1 MKFSSRKQIQALA
14 RFKGDNLLVTSFYLD
29 TDKGRLSKKEIA
41 VSFKNLLSAGRSRLE
56 SLDSDRARKD
66 SLSRDLDLIGRF
78 GGQDLALYNVPGL
91 AIFSCSGADFWQV
104 LSLPRAPRNHVFF
117 DRYPY
122 VRPLSSILDEYRH
135 ICALILERQQAR
147 WYDIFMGEIALLE
160 KMASDVPSRVKEGGW
175 QGYESKRI
183 ERHIDAHLH
192 EHFKKASRKTFELF
206 KEHQFDWLFI
216 GCKEEYRS
224 DVEPLLH
231 PYLRERLKAW
241 LKTNSNDS
249 EDRILKQALEA
260 EKKLKA
266 AEEAALVQALVTE
279 IEKGGRAI
287 SGIKAVLGKLNI
299 AEVQTLV
306 VTRNFSKEGRSCP
319 KCRFLYLSEVRCPSC
334 QVKTEKVQD
343 IVHESVHAAMDKKSQ
358 VRYISPPSKLDRF
371 GKIGAF
377 LRY

>member
-1 MKFSSRKQIQALA
+1 MKLSSRKQIQELA
-14 RFKGDNLLVTSFYLD
+14 RFKGGNLSVTSFYLD
-29 TDKGRLSKKEIA
+29 TDKSRLTKKEIA
-41 VSFKNLLSAGRSRLE
+41 VSFKNLLSEGRARLE
-56 SLDSDRARKD
+56 SLDADKSRKD
-66 SLSRDLDLIGRF
+66 SLSGDLDLIGRF
-78 GGQDLALYNVPGL
+78 GAQDLPLYSFPGL

-135 ICALILERQQAR
+135 ICAFILERQQAR
-147 WYDIFMGEIALLE
+147 WYDVFMGEIALLE

-192 EHFKKASRKTFELF
+192 EHFKKACQKTFELF
-206 KEHQFDWLFI
+206 KEHQFDWLFL

-224 DVEPLLH
+224 DIEPLLH
-231 PYLRERLKAW
+231 PYLKERLKAW
-241 LKTNSNDS
+241 LKANSSDS
-249 EDRILKQALEA
+249 EDKILKQALEA

-266 AEEAALVQALVTE
+266 EEEVALVQALVTE

-287 SGIKAVLGKLNI
+287 SGIRAVLDKLNI

-306 VTRNFSKEGRSCP
+306 VTRNFAKEGRACP
-319 KCRFLYLSEVRCPSC
+319 KCRFLYLSEARCPTC
-334 QVKTEKVQD
+334 QIKTEKIQD
-343 IVHESVHAAMDKKSQ
+343 IVHESVHAAMDKKGQ

-377 LRY
+377 LRF

>member
-1 MKFSSRKQIQALA
+1 MKFSSRKQIQELA
-14 RFKGDNLLVTSFYLD
+14 RLKSDNLLVTSFYLD
-29 TDKGRLSKKEIA
+29 TDKGRLTKKEIA
-41 VSFKNLLSAGRSRLE
+41 VSFKNLLSEGRTRLE
-56 SLDSDRARKD
+56 SLDVGKPRKD
-66 SLSRDLDLIGRF
+66 SLSHDLNRIGRF
-78 GGQDLALYNVPGL
+78 GAQDLPLYNFPGL
-91 AIFSCSGADFWQV
+91 AIFSCSGADFWEV
-104 LSLPRAPRNHVFF
+104 LSLPRAPRSQVIF

-160 KMASDVPSRVKEGGW
+160 QLAGDVPSRVKEGGW

-206 KEHQFDWLFI
+206 KEQQFDWLFL

-224 DVEPLLH
+224 DIEPLLH

-241 LKTNSNDS
+241 LRTNSSDS
-249 EDRILKQALEA
+249 EDRILKQAVEA

-266 AEEAALVQALVTE
+266 EEETALVQALVTQ

-287 SGIKAVLGKLNI
+287 SGIKDVLRKLNA

-306 VTRNFSKEGRSCP
+306 VTRNFSKEGRYCP
-319 KCRFLYLSEVRCPSC
+319 KCRFLYLSEARCPSC

-371 GKIGAF
+371 GKVGAF
-377 LRY
+377 LRF

>member
-1 MKFSSRKQIQALA
+1 MKFCSRKQIQALA
-14 RFKGDNLLVTSFYLD
+14 QFKGDNLLITSFYLD

-41 VSFKNLLSAGRSRLE
+41 VSFKNLLGEGRSRLE
-56 SLDSDRARKD
+56 SLDADKARKD
-66 SLSRDLDLIGRF
+66 SLSRDLDLVGRF
-78 GGQDLALYNVPGL
+78 GAQDLPLYSFPGL

-160 KMASDVPSRVKEGGW
+160 KMAGDVPSRVKEGGW

-183 ERHIDAHLH
+183 ERHIDAHLR

-206 KEHQFDWLFI
+206 KEHQFDWLFL

-224 DVEPLLH
+224 DIEPLLH

-249 EDRILKQALEA
+249 EDRILKQAIEL

-287 SGIKAVLGKLNI
+287 SGIRAVLGKLNA

-358 VRYISPPSKLDRF
+358 VRYIFPPSKLDRF

>member
-29 TDKGRLSKKEIA
+29 TDKGCLSKKEIA
-41 VSFKNLLSAGRSRLE
+41 VSFKNLLGEGRSRLD
-56 SLDSDRARKD
+56 SLDADKARKD
-66 SLSRDLDLIGRF
+66 SLSRDLDLVGRF
-78 GGQDLALYNVPGL
+78 GAQDLPLYSFPGL

-160 KMASDVPSRVKEGGW
+160 KMAGDVPSRVKEGGW

-183 ERHIDAHLH
+183 ERHIDAHLR

-206 KEHQFDWLFI
+206 KEHQFDWFFL
-216 GCKEEYRS
+216 GCKEEYHS
-224 DVEPLLH
+224 DIEPLLH

-266 AEEAALVQALVTE
+266 VEEAALVQALVTE

-287 SGIKAVLGKLNI
+287 SGIRAVLGKLNA

-358 VRYISPPSKLDRF
+358 VRYIFSPSKLDRF